1 MANSE
6 KEKWRTGA
14 AAAIAAAAL
23 ALFVDVFLFFSNTCG
38 ETEEAQ
44 VSQNTI
50 TLAPPG
56 NELPIAP
63 ITPPASPPIAT
74 PSGIPPITQ

>member
-1 MANSE
+1 MANFE
-6 KEKWRTGA
+6 KEKLRTGA
-14 AAAIAAAAL
+14 AAAIVAAAL
-23 ALFVDVFLFFSNTCG
+23 VLFVGVFLYFSNTYG

-44 VSQNTI
+44 VTQNST

-63 ITPPASPPIAT
+63 ITPPASPPIAM
-74 PSGIPPITQ
+74 PSNTQPVSQ

>member
-14 AAAIAAAAL
+14 AAAIVSAAL
-23 ALFVDVFLFFSNTCG
+23 ALFVGVFLYFSNTYG

-44 VSQNTI
+44 VTQNST

-63 ITPPASPPIAT
+63 ITPPASPPIAM
-74 PSGIPPITQ
+74 PSGTPPITQ

>member
-6 KEKWRTGA
+6 KEKWRTVA
-14 AAAIAAAAL
+14 AAAIVAAAL
-23 ALFVDVFLFFSNTCG
+23 ALFVGVFLFFSNTYG

-44 VSQNTI
+44 VTQNST

-63 ITPPASPPIAT
+63 ITPPAAPPIAT
-74 PSGIPPITQ
+74 PSGTPPITQ

>member
-6 KEKWRTGA
+6 KEKLGTGA
-14 AAAIAAAAL
+14 AAAIVAAAL
-23 ALFVDVFLFFSNTCG
+23 ALFVGVFLFFSNKYS

-44 VSQNTI
+44 VTQNST

-63 ITPPASPPIAT
+63 ITPPTSPPIAA
-74 PSGIPPITQ
+74 PSDTPPITQ

>member
-6 KEKWRTGA
+6 KEKLGTGA
-14 AAAIAAAAL
+14 AAAIVAAAL
-23 ALFVDVFLFFSNTCG
+23 ALFVGVFLYFSNTYG
-38 ETEEAQ
+38 ESEEAQ
-44 VSQNTI
+44 VTQNSI
-50 TLAPPG
+50 TLAPSG

-63 ITPPASPPIAT
+63 ITPPASPPITT

>member
-6 KEKWRTGA
+6 KEKLGTGA
-14 AAAIAAAAL
+14 AVAIVASAL
-23 ALFVDVFLFFSNTCG
+23 ALFVGVFLFFSNTYG

-44 VSQNTI
+44 VTQNNT

-56 NELPIAP
+56 NEFPIAP
-63 ITPPASPPIAT
+63 ITPPASPPIAMPSDT
-74 PSGIPPITQ
+74 PPVSQ